1 MDKID
6 EMIINMYRKA
16 ISEARKPPKYLR
28 DYKNMQNKERVENN
42 VYKRQK
48 NNDKHGSNKND

>member
-1 MDKID
+1 MNKID

-28 DYKNMQNKERVENN
+28 DYKSMQDKERNKSN
-42 VYKRQK
+42 VYR
-48 NNDKHGSNKND
+48 NKLYR

>member
-6 EMIINMYRKA
+6 KMIINMYRKA

-28 DYKNMQNKERVENN
+28 DYKSMQNKERVEDN
-42 VYKRQK
+42 VYKRK
-48 NNDKHGSNKND
+48 KDNNKHGSNQND